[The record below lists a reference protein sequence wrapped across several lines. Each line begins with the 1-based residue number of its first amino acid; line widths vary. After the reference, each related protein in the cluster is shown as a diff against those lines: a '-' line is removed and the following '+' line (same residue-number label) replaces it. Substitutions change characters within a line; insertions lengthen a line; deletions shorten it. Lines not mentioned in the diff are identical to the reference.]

1 MGDTVV
7 KRVVEQVSAA
17 IDAWK
22 NRMLEAPRLEAFRP
36 EDQGRRGAAAPALRP
51 EVPGSGVPRASDRA
65 SRKARTLRQDTPKV
79 KARLA
84 RHHRRH
90 TPHFPFYEIKS
101 TGGEALVLGASAL
114 PQPQPGDSILVFK
127 EYWMHRVLSLVK
139 TAEVRHR
146 PLKKKKWWI
155 GRGGVI
161 TGCATVTNVEHVTD
175 LARWRELLPRHH
187 WDIHK
192 LPYKRT
198 YVNTL
203 EQVGRVNPVPY
214 RKKKALSAL

>member
-1 MGDTVV
+1 
-7 KRVVEQVSAA
+7 
-17 IDAWK
+17 
-22 NRMLEAPRLEAFRP
+22 MLEAPRLEAFRP

-51 EVPGSGVPRASDRA
+51 EVPGSGVPRASDRG
-65 SRKARTLRQDTPKV
+65 SRKAPTLRRDAPKL

-84 RHHRRH
+84 RCRRAPRHHRRR
-90 TPHFPFYEIKS
+90 TPRFPFYEIKS
-101 TGGEALVLGASAL
+101 TGGEAPVLGAPAL
-114 PQPQPGDSILVFK
+114 PQPQPGDSILVFN
-127 EYWMHRVLSLVK
+127 EYWMRRVLSGVK
-139 TAEVRHR
+139 TAEVRHQ
-146 PLKKKKWWI
+146 PLKKKTWWI
-155 GRGGVI
+155 GRGGFI

-187 WDIHK
+187 WDINK

-214 RKKKALSAL
+214 RKKGAIGIVRFAQPLPALCRRSR